1 MTTKQLWWLLPL
13 ACLAACS
20 NGANHTEYVKGT
32 QTDSAVAAAAITDS
46 TQALPLNAPER
57 KYIRTADLTC
67 KVNNVMNTVS
77 ALERTVTSIGGMI
90 QDSKVYNNTSEVK
103 TIYYKPD
110 SLKELHTYTTAAS
123 LTLKVPTVYLDSV
136 VRTIPAITTFID
148 TRTITQTDV
157 TARYAGNEEL
167 IKTNTKAYAKEKAV
181 ALSKKPDD
189 LIKVQEYED
198 DNLRQYVERKIQ
210 QAEMKDD
217 VSYATITI
225 ALSQPQQVYAQVVA
239 DPEYA
244 ARIPFGSRMLHALS
258 ASVDMLGSF
267 LVGVVMF
274 LPVILFL
281 VVLALVIRKLYRKQ
295 PVRVLPATNGE

>member
-20 NGANHTEYVKGT
+20 NGAKHEYEAK
-32 QTDSAVAAAAITDS
+32 TDSAAPAAAIADS

-57 KYIRTADLTC
+57 KYIRKADLTC
-67 KVNNVMNTVS
+67 KVSNVMNTVS
-77 ALERTVTSIGGMI
+77 ALEHTVTSLGGMI
-90 QDSKVYNNTSEVK
+90 QESKVYNNTGEVK

-110 SLKELHTYTTAAS
+110 SLKEVHPYTTAAS
-123 LTLKVPTVYLDSV
+123 LTLKVPTTMLDSV
-136 VRTIPAITTFID
+136 VRSIPAITTFID
-148 TRTITQTDV
+148 TRTLSQTDV

-167 IKTNTKAYAKEKAV
+167 IKTGTKAYAKEKAV

-198 DNLRQYVERKIQ
+198 NNLQQYIDRKVQ

-225 ALSQPQQVYAQVVA
+225 ALSQPQQVYTQVVV

-244 ARIPFGSRMLHALS
+244 SRVPFGTRIIHALADS
-258 ASVDMLGSF
+258 ADVLGAC
-267 LVGVVMF
+267 LVGLVTI
-274 LPVILFL
+274 LPVLLILFL
-281 VVLALVIRKLYRKQ
+281 VVLIFRRSYKKLYRFPSAQ
-295 PVRVLPATNGE
+295 

>member
-13 ACLAACS
+13 ACLAACN

-32 QTDSAVAAAAITDS
+32 PPDSAVSAAAITDT
-46 TQALPLNAPER
+46 TQALPLNSPDR

-67 KVNNVMNTVS
+67 KVSSVMNTVS
-77 ALERTVTSIGGMI
+77 TLERTVTSLGGMV
-90 QDSKVYNNTSEVK
+90 QESKVYNTSGEVK

-110 SLKELHTYTTAAS
+110 SLKEVHTYNTAAS
-123 LTLKVPTVYLDSV
+123 LTLKVPASLLDSV
-136 VRTIPAITTFID
+136 VRSIPAITTFID
-148 TRTITQTDV
+148 SRTLAQTDV
-157 TARYAGNEEL
+157 TARYAGNQEL

-210 QAEMKDD
+210 QAEMTDD

-225 ALSQPQQVYAQVVA
+225 ALSQPQQVYTQVVV
-239 DPEYA
+239 DPDYA
-244 ARIPFGSRMLHALS
+244 ARVPFGARMLHALS
-258 ASVDMLGSF
+258 ASIDMLGSL
-267 LVGVVMF
+267 LVGLVEF
-274 LPVILFL
+274 LPVLLFL
-281 VVLALVIRKLYRKQ
+281 ALLGLVVKKLYRRR
-295 PVRVLPATNGE
+295 PGTT